1 MKNKVYIKEILVII
15 VLSIILGVLRNILM
29 IEPLPLLKEKKT
41 LNNIEGISI
50 PEKLDEP
57 MSIDLDLA
65 YKLFN
70 DKALFID
77 ARAVEDYVNG
87 HIENSV
93 NIPYDEIES
102 YEDDILDFNVLLP
115 VVIYCSGGECELSM
129 HLGDMLFDDYEFEK
143 VLIFEA
149 GFPAW
154 EEAGYPIK
162 W

>member
-1 MKNKVYIKEILVII
+1 M
-15 VLSIILGVLRNILM
+15 
-29 IEPLPLLKEKKT
+29 KEKKT
-41 LNNIEGISI
+41 LNNIEGLSI

-93 NIPYDEIES
+93 NIPYYKVIS
-102 YEDDILDFNVLLP
+102 DDKKID
-115 VVIYCSGGECELSM
+115 VIASFCE
-129 HLGDMLFDDYEFEK
+129 GKEK
-143 VLIFEA
+143 SLEV
-149 GFPAW
+149 
-154 EEAGYPIK
+154 K
-162 W
+162 